1 MDYIDKSSS
10 PYKSSKVFILP
21 RTKWYQE
28 LEAKRL
34 EDERLKKQEAEE
46 VKISF
51 CKTVDAKKLD
61 S

>member
-46 VKISF
+46 VNSYYEA
-51 CKTVDAKKLD
+51 VDAKKN
-61 S
+61 